1 MTLNDND
8 MDKIGKV
15 LLVIFCFL
23 MLMFSIESNA
33 QTFTVTKDE
42 LRSNYVIDFIDEYND
57 SYYVNGDKVIIKGK
71 LDLSQKEYKQLI
83 KDIKKA
89 LKYKEYEVDRPNYAV
104 IKYSFIRDSVWVY
117 YNKKAFS
124 AVKLDLE
131 YLNSKL

>member
-1 MTLNDND
+1 MILNDKD
-8 MDKIGKV
+8 MDVIGKV

-57 SYYVNGDKVIIKGK
+57 SYYINGDKVIIRGK
-71 LDLSQKEYKQLI
+71 LDLTQKEYKQLI

-89 LKYKEYEVDRPNYAV
+89 LKYKEYEVDRPSYAV

-117 YNKKAFS
+117 YNEKAFS
-124 AVKLDLE
+124 AVKLDLD

>member
-1 MTLNDND
+1 MEA
-8 MDKIGKV
+8 IGKV
-15 LLVIFCFL
+15 ILVIIAFL
-23 MLMFSIESNA
+23 AFMYSIESNA
-33 QTFTVTKDE
+33 QTFTVTKCDMHDH
-42 LRSNYVIDFIDEYND
+42 YVIDFIDEYND

-71 LDLSQKEYKQLI
+71 LDLTQKEYKQLI

-89 LKYKEYEVDRPNYAV
+89 LKYKEYEVDRPSYAV

-117 YNKKAFS
+117 YNQKAFS

>member
-1 MTLNDND
+1 MKMNNKTLDALS
-8 MDKIGKV
+8 KI
-15 LLVIFCFL
+15 LLVIFAFIL
-23 MLMFSIESNA
+23 LLFSIESKA
-33 QTFTVTKDE
+33 QTFTVTKCDMHDH
-42 LRSNYVIDFIDEYND
+42 YVIDFIDEYND

-71 LDLSQKEYKQLI
+71 LDLTQKEYKQLI

-117 YNKKAFS
+117 YNEKAFS
-124 AVKLDLE
+124 AVKLDLD

>member
-1 MTLNDND
+1 MKMIKLSDKN
-8 MDKIGKV
+8 MDAIGKV

-23 MLMFSIESNA
+23 MLMFSIEAKA

-42 LRSNYVIDFIDEYND
+42 LHNHYVIDFIDEYND
-57 SYYVNGDKVIIKGK
+57 SYYVNGDKFVIKGK
-71 LDLSQKEYKQLI
+71 LDLTQKEYKQLI

-89 LKYKEYEVDRPNYAV
+89 LKYKEYEVDRLSYAV

-124 AVKLDLE
+124 AVK
-131 YLNSKL
+131 

>member
-1 MTLNDND
+1 MILNDKD
-8 MDKIGKV
+8 MDVIGKV

-57 SYYVNGDKVIIKGK
+57 SYYINGDKVIIRGK
-71 LDLSQKEYKQLI
+71 LDLTQKEYKQLI

-89 LKYKEYEVDRPNYAV
+89 LKYKEYEVDRPSYAV

-124 AVKLDLE
+124 AVKLDLD

>member
-1 MTLNDND
+1 MILNDKD
-8 MDKIGKV
+8 MDVIGKV

-57 SYYVNGDKVIIKGK
+57 SYYINGDKVIIRGK
-71 LDLSQKEYKQLI
+71 LDLTQKEYKQLI

-117 YNKKAFS
+117 YNEKAFS
-124 AVKLDLE
+124 AVKLDIE

>member
-1 MTLNDND
+1 MEA
-8 MDKIGKV
+8 IGKV
-15 LLVIFCFL
+15 ILVIIAFL
-23 MLMFSIESNA
+23 AFMYSIESNA
-33 QTFTVTKDE
+33 QTFTVTKCDMHDH
-42 LRSNYVIDFIDEYND
+42 YVIDFIDEYND

-71 LDLSQKEYKQLI
+71 LDLTQKEYKQLI

-124 AVKLDLE
+124 AVKLDLD